1 MNDACQNDAVISH
14 LMRWAELEQAI
25 RVMLLT
31 STRARAD
38 ARVDLLSDYDVL
50 LFVPDA
56 TAFAH
61 DTMWLHTFGNILVQ
75 FRDERERDGV
85 REYTRLVFYA
95 DGTKI
100 DFTIA
105 SLARLRAI
113 LASPG
118 LPDDLDVG
126 YRVLL
131 DKETLTTNLPTPT
144 FRAYIPTVPTEEMY
158 RALVEELWW
167 ETTYVAKCLWRDEL
181 LPAKYSFESVI
192 KLDLL
197 RRMLEWSIEIDHGWQ
212 WPPGVHGRGFKRNL
226 SPEIWAAL
234 EDTFAGA
241 SIAENWR
248 ALFATTAL
256 FRTTAAAVAQH
267 LGYRHA
273 HDLDARVTRY
283 LEQIS
288 HLPRGK

>member
-1 MNDACQNDAVISH
+1 MNDAYRNNAVIRH
-14 LMRWAELEQAI
+14 LVRWAELQQAI
-25 RVMLLT
+25 WVMILT
-31 STRARAD
+31 SSQARAD
-38 ARVDLLSDYDVL
+38 ARVDVLSDYDVL
-50 LFVPDA
+50 LFVTDA

-61 DTMWLHTFGNILVQ
+61 NTMWLYTFGKVLVQ
-75 FRDERERDGV
+75 FRDEREHNGV
-85 REYTRLVFYA
+85 REYTRLALYA

-105 SLARLRAI
+105 SLARLHAI

-126 YRVLL
+126 YRVLV
-131 DKETLTTNLPTPT
+131 DKETMTTNLPAPT
-144 FRAYIPTVPTEEMY
+144 FRAYIPTVPTEEAY
-158 RALVEELWW
+158 RALVEEFWW
-167 ETTYVAKCLWRDEL
+167 ETTYVAKHLWRDEL

-197 RRMLEWSIEIDHGWQ
+197 RRMLEWSIEIDHGWRLL
-212 WPPGVHGRGFKRNL
+212 PGVHGRGFKRNL
-226 SPEIWAAL
+226 SPEVWAVL

-267 LGYRHA
+267 LGYRYA
-273 HDLDARVTRY
+273 HDLDADVTRY
-283 LEQIS
+283 LKQIS
-288 HLPRGK
+288 HLPHGK